1 MSQSSDKSDNTNQEK
16 IDFGYKQVPKQE
28 KVKRVAEVFHSVA
41 DKYDVMNDLMSFG
54 IHRIWKKI
62 TIEYS
67 SVRKGQKVLDLA
79 GGTGDL
85 TAKFSQLVG
94 DDGLVVL
101 ADINESML
109 KVGRDKLRDKGLIKN
124 IEYVQANAEELPFA
138 DNYFDC
144 ITISFGLRNVT
155 DKEKALRSMWRV
167 LKPGG
172 RLLILE
178 FSKPQYQILNK
189 AYDLYSFTMLP
200 LMGKIVANDSESYR
214 YLAESIRMHPDQN
227 TLKKMMEDAG
237 FVDVK
242 YHNMTGGIVAL
253 HTGFKF

>member
-1 MSQSSDKSDNTNQEK
+1 MSQSFDNKDNTNQEK
-16 IDFGYKQVPKQE
+16 IDFGYRQVPKQE

-94 DDGLVVL
+94 DNGLVVL

-109 KVGRDKLRDKGLIKN
+109 KVGRDKLRDKGLFKN

-189 AYDLYSFTMLP
+189 AYDLYSFSMLP

-227 TLKKMMEDAG
+227 TLKKMMQDAG

-253 HTGFKF
+253 HIGFKF

>member
-1 MSQSSDKSDNTNQEK
+1 MSQSSDKQNNDNQEK
-16 IDFGYKQVPKQE
+16 IDFGFTQVLKQD
-28 KVKRVAEVFHSVA
+28 KVKRVADVFHSVA
-41 DKYDVMNDLMSFG
+41 DKYDIMNDLMSFG

-109 KVGRDKLRDKGLIKN
+109 KVGREKLRDKGLFKN

-138 DNYFDC
+138 DNFFDC

-155 DKEKALRSMWRV
+155 DKNKALQSMWRV

-178 FSKPQYQILNK
+178 FSKPQYPILNK

-200 LMGKIVANDSESYR
+200 LMGKVIANDADSYR
-214 YLAESIRMHPDQN
+214 YLAESIRMHPDQK

>member
-1 MSQSSDKSDNTNQEK
+1 MSQSSDNQDNTNQEK
-16 IDFGYKQVPKQE
+16 IDFGYRQVLKEE
-28 KVKRVAEVFHSVA
+28 KVKRVADVFHSVA

-85 TAKFSQLVG
+85 TSKFSQLVG
-94 DDGLVVL
+94 DNGLVVL

-109 KVGRDKLRDKGLIKN
+109 KVGRDKLRDKGLFKN

-155 DKEKALRSMWRV
+155 DKDKALRSMWRV

-178 FSKPQYQILNK
+178 FSKPQYKILNK

-200 LMGKIVANDSESYR
+200 LMGKIVANDSDSYR
-214 YLAESIRMHPDQN
+214 YLAESIRMHPNQN

>member
-1 MSQSSDKSDNTNQEK
+1 MSQSSSQQNDENQDK
-16 IDFGYKQVPKQE
+16 IDFGYTQVLKQD

-85 TAKFSQLVG
+85 TAKFSQIVG

-109 KVGRDKLRDKGLIKN
+109 KVGRDKLRDKGLFNN

-155 DKEKALRSMWRV
+155 DKQKALQSMWRV

-200 LMGKIVANDSESYR
+200 LMGKIVANDADSYR
-214 YLAESIRMHPDQN
+214 YLAESIRMHPDQK

>member
-1 MSQSSDKSDNTNQEK
+1 MSQSSQPNEDQDK
-16 IDFGYKQVPKQE
+16 IDFGYTQVLKQD

-41 DKYDVMNDLMSFG
+41 DKYDIMNDLMSFG

-85 TAKFSQLVG
+85 TAKFSQIVG

-109 KVGRDKLRDKGLIKN
+109 KVGRDKLRDKGLFKN

-155 DKEKALRSMWRV
+155 DKQKALQSMWRV

-200 LMGKIVANDSESYR
+200 LMGKIVANDSDSYR
-214 YLAESIRMHPDQN
+214 YLAESIRMHPDQK